1 MFHERYRAIPAPGR
15 GSARELRAP
24 FRSIFSFPHHR
35 TRTVSRISRSSARAY
50 GRGIAPSSLALLRAS
65 AALGAAIVI
74 APTAPAQS
82 AATQSTRTQI
92 SIPFERYQLPNG
104 LTVILSPDRSVPT
117 VAVDMWYHVG
127 SKNELPGRTGFAHL
141 FEHVMFTGSG
151 HVPYGL
157 HDKLTEGVGG
167 FNNGSTTNDRTN
179 YWEIVPSNYLES
191 AIWLESDRMGFLLD
205 ALDTAKLNA
214 QRDIVKN
221 ERRQSYDNQP
231 YGRTSEI
238 VSAAM
243 YPKTHPYAWPVIG
256 SMTDLSAA
264 SVEDVKNFFRTYY
277 APNNSTITIVGDFD
291 PAQAKQWVAKY
302 FGDIPRNKPIVRPQV
317 PSVTMASEKRLVF
330 EDRVQVPRLTLS
342 WPTVGETHADDHVL
356 DVLASV
362 LSGSRTSRLQK
373 ELVYDRQWAAS
384 LGAQQ
389 RTNENGG
396 EFRITLTPR
405 PGHSLTELE
414 LATDSIIQRLQKD
427 GPTADEVAR
436 AKAGIELGFVSGLE
450 SNLQKAE
457 ILADGAVFHN
467 DPGYYRTQYAE
478 SQSVTAADVKRVA
491 NRYLTKGR
499 VVLSVVPLGK
509 KQDASKAEQ
518 SVTVTDAGANR

>member
-1 MFHERYRAIPAPGR
+1 
-15 GSARELRAP
+15 
-24 FRSIFSFPHHR
+24 
-35 TRTVSRISRSSARAY
+35 VSRIRRSSARAY
-50 GRGIAPSSLALLRAS
+50 GAS
-65 AALGAAIVI
+65 VVAAIVAAAI
-74 APTAPAQS
+74 TAPAAPAQK
-82 AATQSTRTQI
+82 AASQATRGEI
-92 SIPFERYQLPNG
+92 SIPFEHYQLANG
-104 LTVILSPDRSVPT
+104 LNVILSPDHAVPT
-117 VAVDMWYHVG
+117 VAVDVWYHVG
-127 SKNELPGRTGFAHL
+127 SKNEIPGRTGFAHL

-205 ALDTAKLNA
+205 ALDTTKLNA
-214 QRDIVKN
+214 QRDVVKN

-238 VSAAM
+238 ISAAM
-243 YPKTHPYAWPVIG
+243 YPKGHPYEWPVIG

-264 SVEDVKNFFRTYY
+264 SVEDVKNFFRVYY
-277 APNNSTITIVGDFD
+277 APNNATLTIAGDFD
-291 PAQAKQWVAKY
+291 PAQAKAWVQKY
-302 FGDIPRNKPIVRPQV
+302 FADIPRGRAITRPQV
-317 PSVTMASEKRLVF
+317 KLVSMAAERRLVF

-342 WPTVGETHADDHVL
+342 WPTVGATQDDDHIL

-362 LSGSRTSRLQK
+362 LSASRTSRLTK

-384 LGAQQ
+384 VGAQQ

-414 LATDSIIQRLQKD
+414 LATDSIIQRVQRD

-457 ILADGAVFHN
+457 ILADGFVFHG
-467 DPGYYRTQYAE
+467 DPGYYRKEYTEAE
-478 SQSVTAADVKRVA
+478 SVTPAEVKRVA

-518 SVTVTDAGANR
+518 SVTVTDEGGK

>member
-1 MFHERYRAIPAPGR
+1 
-15 GSARELRAP
+15 
-24 FRSIFSFPHHR
+24 
-35 TRTVSRISRSSARAY
+35 VSRISRSSTRAY
-50 GRGIAPSSLALLRAS
+50 GYGLV
-65 AALGAAIVI
+65 AAFVAATV
-74 APTAPAQS
+74 AVPAVPAQQNAS
-82 AATQSTRTQI
+82 HASRTQI
-92 SIPFERYQLPNG
+92 SIPFERYQLSNG
-104 LTVILSPDRSVPT
+104 LTVILSPDHSVPT
-117 VAVDMWYHVG
+117 TAVDVWYHVG

-179 YWEIVPSNYLES
+179 FYEIVPGNYLES
-191 AIWLESDRMGFLLD
+191 ALWLESDRMGFLLD
-205 ALDTAKLNA
+205 ALDTTKLNA

-238 VSAAM
+238 ISAAM
-243 YPKTHPYAWPVIG
+243 YPKEHPYSWPVIG

-264 SVEDVKNFFRTYY
+264 SVDDVKNFFRTYY
-277 APNNSTITIVGDFD
+277 APNNATVTVVGDFD

-317 PSVTMASEKRLVF
+317 RLVTLANEKRLVF
-330 EDRVQVPRLTLS
+330 EDRVQVPRLTIS
-342 WPTVGETHADDHVL
+342 WPTVGESHPDDHVL

-362 LSGSRTSRLQK
+362 LTASRTARLQK

-384 LGAQQ
+384 VGAQE

-405 PGHSLTELE
+405 PGHTLTELE
-414 LATDSIIQRLQKD
+414 LATDSIIGRLQKD

-436 AKAGIELGFVSGLE
+436 AKAGIELAFVSGLE

-457 ILADGAVFHN
+457 ILAAGSVFHN
-467 DPGYYRTQYAE
+467 DPGYYKTEYAE
-478 SQSVTAADVKRVA
+478 AQSVTPADVQRVA
-491 NRYLTKGR
+491 NRYLTRGR
-499 VVLSVVPLGK
+499 VVLSVVPIGK
-509 KQDASKAEQ
+509 KQDASKADQ
-518 SVTVTDAGANR
+518 SVTVSDGGATR